1 LKKGLEIRGYK
12 AIERTLEE
20 EEEGAALRGSILEPN

>member
-1 LKKGLEIRGYK
+1 LKEGLEIRGYK

-20 EEEGAALRGSILEPN
+20 EEGAALRGSILEPN